1 MTAAGTSCATASG
14 PKPCWCRDAMSQPI
28 ETLVCVDIES
38 NGPVAG
44 MHSMLAF
51 AAVAFT
57 LDGEILAEFSRNL
70 HPTDGMGEHPATMA
84 WWRTQPAP
92 WAALQRDRVL
102 PEAAMRDF
110 EAWLRGL
117 PGEPVLVS
125 HPASFDYA
133 FLHWYSF
140 RFLGGVAFH
149 IAGLDIPSYAMAVL
163 GVPYTRAK
171 RRHWPA
177 HLNDVASPHSH
188 LPLDDARGHAMAF
201 CNLARLRDA
210 RLGQTH
216 TDKEK

>member
-1 MTAAGTSCATASG
+1 MDQT
-14 PKPCWCRDAMSQPI
+14 I

-51 AAVAFT
+51 AAVAFK
-57 LDGEILAEFSRNL
+57 LDGKILAEFSRNL
-70 HPTDGMGEHPATMA
+70 QPTDGMGEHPDTMQ
-84 WWRTQPAP
+84 WWRTQPEA
-92 WAALQRDRVL
+92 WAALQRDRVA
-102 PEAAMRDF
+102 PEAAMHDF
-110 EAWLRGL
+110 ENWLRGL

-140 RFLGGVAFH
+140 RYLGGVAFH

-188 LPLDDARGHAMAF
+188 LPLDDARGHAMAL
-201 CNLARLRDA
+201 CKLVRLRNERFA
-210 RLGQTH
+210 QPYS
-216 TDKEK
+216 DKEK